1 MMIFKKRKIFAV
13 QTGAYAGEMWIFC
26 KKAGDEY
33 QFLSIP
39 IMENR
44 CIKKE
49 LFYNGL
55 EGGALKFVEK
65 IPRYVYNIAVKQF
78 KQNEKTPNN

>member
-1 MMIFKKRKIFAV
+1 MIFKRRKIFAV
-13 QTGAYAGEMWIFC
+13 ETGAYAGEMWIFC
-26 KKAGDEY
+26 KKKDDKY

-44 CIKKE
+44 CIEKE

-78 KQNEKTPNN
+78 MQNEKTLNN

>member
-1 MMIFKKRKIFAV
+1 MIFKKRKIFAV
-13 QTGAYAGEMWIFC
+13 ETGAYAGEMWIYC
-26 KKAGDEY
+26 KKSGDEY

-55 EGGALKFVEK
+55 KGGALKFVEK
-65 IPRYVYNIAVKQF
+65 IPGYVYRIAVKQF
-78 KQNEKTPNN
+78 KKNEKTLNN

>member
-1 MMIFKKRKIFAV
+1 MISKKRKIFAV
-13 QTGAYAGEMWIFC
+13 QTGVYAGEMWIFC
-26 KKAGDEY
+26 KKTNKEY
-33 QFLSIP
+33 HFLSIP
-39 IMENR
+39 VMENR
-44 CIKKE
+44 YIKKE

-55 EGGALKFVEK
+55 DGGALKFVEK

>member
-1 MMIFKKRKIFAV
+1 MFFKKRKIFAV

-26 KKAGDEY
+26 EKTKDEY
-33 QFLSIP
+33 HFLSIP

-44 CIKKE
+44 YIKKE

-55 EGGALKFVEK
+55 EGGALKLVEK

-78 KQNEKTPNN
+78 KQNEKTLNN